1 MQTMIGFKVKNKK
14 PGLTNLKSTQIIVS
28 HWRINPSKGE
38 FRGCRMHMHRH
49 QCQLFENDGLKID
62 KQSIECKTNINWK
75 TKWSTFDYSQTK
87 QEICQCIWRKKAV
100 ELWVLLFC
108 CRFRKSS
115 LNNIFQKGGCSVS
128 MKTKTYAHL
137 SIEYDAPQL
146 RVAAERNRE
155 EDKVEKATHRLR
167 STTARKDEE
176 TTISTI

>member
-1 MQTMIGFKVKNKK
+1 
-14 PGLTNLKSTQIIVS
+14 
-28 HWRINPSKGE
+28 
-38 FRGCRMHMHRH
+38 
-49 QCQLFENDGLKID
+49 
-62 KQSIECKTNINWK
+62 
-75 TKWSTFDYSQTK
+75 
-87 QEICQCIWRKKAV
+87 
-100 ELWVLLFC
+100 
-108 CRFRKSS
+108 
-115 LNNIFQKGGCSVS
+115 